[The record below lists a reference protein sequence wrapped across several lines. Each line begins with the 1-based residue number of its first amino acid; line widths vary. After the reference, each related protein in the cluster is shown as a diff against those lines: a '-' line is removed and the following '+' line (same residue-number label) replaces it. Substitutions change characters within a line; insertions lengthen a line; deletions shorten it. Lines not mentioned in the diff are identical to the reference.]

1 MRLGS
6 PEELLQAIKLYQK
19 PIYFIQFE
27 NSFIKIPKS
36 GKELAAEMPH
46 KAKEIKEFIDENK
59 IKLNREEDLVKL
71 GNFLNQ

>member
-1 MRLGS
+1 MIAGTPAQFSL
-6 PEELLQAIKLYQK
+6 QK
-19 PIYFIQFE
+19 PLYFIQFE

-46 KAKEIKEFIDENK
+46 KGKEIKEFVDKYK

-71 GNFLNQ
+71 ANFLNQ